1 MSALTSQNFECIH
14 SVSHNSCFVVEII
27 GLRLNVLDIKQEF
40 SLTLLEKE
48 RKIETQK
55 SFH

>member
-55 SFH
+55 LFH